1 MTDQFRRDLVAL
13 VPKLRRFAGSLVGNP
28 QDADDLV
35 QAACEKALRNMAQFQ
50 PGTRMDSWMYRIV
63 QTLWLDDR
71 RRNRTRGTVID
82 PDDAILSDEGK
93 AARLPEARLMLAE
106 VRRAMAALPEA
117 QRVVL
122 SLIAIEGLSYKE
134 AADVL
139 DVPVGTIM
147 SRLSR
152 ARAALLPQL
161 GQSEGPRQ

>member
-1 MTDQFRRDLVAL
+1 MTDQFRRDLVAV

-35 QAACEKALRNMAQFQ
+35 QAAREKALRNMAQFQ
-50 PGTRMDSWMYRIV
+50 PGTRMYRIV

-71 RRNRTRGTVID
+71 RRNRTRGTAID
-82 PDDAILSDEGK
+82 PDDAALSDEGK
-93 AARLPEARLMLAE
+93 AARLPEARLMLAD

-139 DVPVGTIM
+139 DVPVGTVM

-161 GQSEGPRQ
+161 GHSEGPRQ